1 VVVVVVGWCLDQRR
15 AGGEDRAVWREE
27 GARGFLKGAA
37 ERMAIQAPLYG
48 VALLAF
54 ELQKKWY
61 LAHHP
66 EQPKV

>member
-1 VVVVVVGWCLDQRR
+1 M
-15 AGGEDRAVWREE
+15 WRE
-27 GARGFLKGAA
+27 GGPRMFFKGAV

-61 LAHHP
+61 LAHH
-66 EQPKV
+66 QAS

>member
-1 VVVVVVGWCLDQRR
+1 
-15 AGGEDRAVWREE
+15 VWRE
-27 GARGFLKGAA
+27 GGPRTFFKGAV

-61 LAHHP
+61 LAHH
-66 EQPKV
+66 QQQD

>member
-1 VVVVVVGWCLDQRR
+1 VVWQ
-15 AGGEDRAVWREE
+15 EE

-48 VALLAF
+48 IALLAF

-61 LAHHP
+61 LAHKHG
-66 EQPKV
+66 E